1 MKKIASFFLFFLV
14 FIVFL
19 SAGTSLT
26 FAASSIYKDTLD
38 NGLTVIVQEV
48 HSSPLVSVNIFVR
61 AGGFTEDSKISGIS
75 HFYEHLFFRGTGQR
89 TGAQMK
95 SEIESLG
102 GQTNAETTK
111 DMTHFYINIPSKY
124 WREAVEILADSLK
137 NNNFEADEVD
147 QERKVVLDEMRL
159 TEESPSSYLAN
170 KLFTLAYQV
179 HPYKMSVI
187 GTMETVGRLN
197 RDDFI
202 AYKKRFYVPQ
212 NTIVLIIGDV
222 KRENV
227 LSYLKKQFADYKS
240 DSFTPPEIPEE
251 PPLTGNIE
259 KVVEKRTK
267 NAMFAVAY
275 RAPGIKDREDIY
287 ALDVLTFMMGEGSG
301 AILNREIED
310 KEGLVWSIGADFQTM
325 KYPGLFMIT
334 ANLPPENVDK
344 AKTEVFKIIND
355 VKAGKFSDTDILRA
369 KNFLINTYEFGNE
382 TNAGKASTYGFY
394 ETVDS
399 VDFANTYL
407 DNISR
412 VNRKRITEVA
422 NKYFTNYVYLLIKP
436 RSEDKE

>member
-1 MKKIASFFLFFLV
+1 
-14 FIVFL
+14 
-19 SAGTSLT
+19 
-26 FAASSIYKDTLD
+26 
-38 NGLTVIVQEV
+38 
-48 HSSPLVSVNIFVR
+48 
-61 AGGFTEDSKISGIS
+61 
-75 HFYEHLFFRGTGQR
+75 
-89 TGAQMK
+89 
-95 SEIESLG
+95 IESLG

-124 WREAVEILADSLK
+124 WREAVDILADSLK
-137 NNNFEADEVD
+137 NNNFETAEVD

-159 TEESPSSYLAN
+159 TEESPSSYMAN
-170 KLFTLAYQV
+170 KLFALAYQV
-179 HPYKMSVI
+179 HPYKMPVI
-187 GTMETVGRLN
+187 GTMETVGRLT

-212 NTIVLIIGDV
+212 NTIVIIIGDV

-227 LSYLKKQFADYKS
+227 LNYLKKQFADYNS
-240 DSFTPPEIPEE
+240 DSFTSPEIPEE
-251 PPLTGNIE
+251 PSLTGNIE

-267 NAMFAVAY
+267 NAMFAIAY
-275 RAPGIKDREDIY
+275 RVPGIKDRDDIY
-287 ALDVLTFMMGEGSG
+287 ALDVLTFMLGDGRG
-301 AILNREIED
+301 AILNREIEE

-325 KYPGLFMIT
+325 KYPALFMIT
-334 ANLPPENVDK
+334 ANLPPGNVDK
-344 AKTEVFKIIND
+344 AKTEVFRIIND

-394 ETVDS
+394 ETVDT

-412 VNRKRITEVA
+412 VNKKRITEVA
-422 NKYFTNYVYLLIKP
+422 NKYFNNYVYLLIKP